1 MTEDCTDCKA
11 VYPYQPNEIV
21 HFITMLCDA
30 RKRLTD
36 ADLDAIAADLNAYRD
51 KREAKGQ

>member
-1 MTEDCTDCKA
+1 VWHKRGPLGTG
-11 VYPYQPNEIV
+11 
-21 HFITMLCDA
+21 
-30 RKRLTD
+30 KRLTD